1 MSKRKKL
8 RSMLQGDKIIVAPGV
23 YDAIG
28 AKLVERVGFEAVYI
42 TGFGVSASLIG
53 QPDLGLITLTE
64 LATHAKNID
73 SAVTLPVIADAES
86 GFGNA
91 LNVARAIREYEKAGV
106 AALHIED
113 QIVPKRYKPDGMPQV
128 VSMEEHVNKIKSAV
142 EARTDENLVII
153 ARTDALGRYGLKEA
167 IKRGNAYSEAGGD
180 MVFVHGAKT
189 LEELET
195 IAREIQSPN
204 LVNYSTLVESGM
216 KPLPS
221 VPQLEEIGF
230 KIVILGGELLFSA
243 VKTMKE
249 MLEELKSAGTLNGWL
264 NKFVSVEK
272 FLEIMELCNYIGK
285 EKRYLPG
292 DDIGK

>member
-91 LNVARAIREYEKAGV
+91 LNVARAVGEYEKAGV

-128 VSMEEHVNKIKSAV
+128 VSMEEHVNKIRSAV
-142 EARTDENLVII
+142 EARTDE
-153 ARTDALGRYGLKEA
+153 GA
-167 IKRGNAYSEAGGD
+167 I
-180 MVFVHGAKT
+180 H
-189 LEELET
+189 
-195 IAREIQSPN
+195 
-204 LVNYSTLVESGM
+204 
-216 KPLPS
+216 
-221 VPQLEEIGF
+221 
-230 KIVILGGELLFSA
+230 
-243 VKTMKE
+243 
-249 MLEELKSAGTLNGWL
+249 
-264 NKFVSVEK
+264 
-272 FLEIMELCNYIGK
+272 
-285 EKRYLPG
+285 
-292 DDIGK
+292 